1 MFMHKEFFVY
11 VVIPVYKAEKYIAR
25 TLDSVLAQ
33 PYPNIRIVCVDDGS
47 PDHSIDI
54 LRAYEAKYSNVHVI
68 RQENAGVSAARNAG
82 IEYVLREDDNGYLTF
97 LDSDDLWAKNAA
109 ACFEEDLTG
118 HPDCVGYRYVRC
130 SDDLT
135 KAADSPGLEA
145 RELPGGSRSLWCHS
159 DYPFGAVLYSCRFL
173 KTYPIRF
180 VDKLS
185 YAEDSIFK
193 FTCFYLAERI
203 KLVDRVLY
211 CYRINA
217 ASAMHKRK
225 YGTDYMPPIIRGYLK
240 TAEFLRPYENEQ
252 RGSAGFAYIMAGI
265 HAMEMAQEHYRKFRS
280 AQGLERFLQEN
291 PDIDET
297 IRLLD
302 RRDLSEK
309 HQQLYDQYHRS
320 PLRFRL
326 RCHLEGLKQGLMD
339 HLKKLPPITKT
350 LHQKRFPMPNE
361 YL

>member
-1 MFMHKEFFVY
+1 MDNMPVIHVI
-11 VVIPVYKAEKYIAR
+11 IPVYKAEAYIAQA
-25 TLDSVLAQ
+25 LDSVLTQ
-33 PYPNIRIVCVDDGS
+33 PYPNIRVVCVDDGS

-54 LRAYEAKYSNVHVI
+54 LRNYEAKYPNVHVI
-68 RQENAGVSAARNAG
+68 RQKNAGVSAARNAG

-109 ACFEEDLTG
+109 ACFGEDLSG

-130 SDDLT
+130 SEDL
-135 KAADSPGLEA
+135 KNAADAPVLEA

-173 KTYPIRF
+173 KTYPVRF

-193 FTCFYLAERI
+193 FTCFYLAEQVR
-203 KLVDRVLY
+203 LVDRVLY
-211 CYRINA
+211 CYRINT

-240 TAEFLRPYENEQ
+240 TAEFLQPYENER
-252 RGSAGFAYIMAGI
+252 RGSTEFGHIMAGI
-265 HAMEMAQEHYRKFRS
+265 HAMEMAEEHYRKFRS
-280 AQGLERFLQEN
+280 PRSLERFMQEN
-291 PDIDET
+291 PDIPET

-302 RRDLSEK
+302 RNNLSEN
-309 HQQLYDQYHRS
+309 HRQLYDQYHAS
-320 PLRFRL
+320 PLHFRL
-326 RCHLEGLKQGLMD
+326 RCHLEGLSHGLMD
-339 HLKKLPPITKT
+339 YLKKIPLIRHT
-350 LHQKRFPMPNE
+350 LYQKRFPMPNQ